1 MISSR
6 FDSELFEVLSC
17 IICLHLT
24 IVSRVN
30 LKFTYFDLK
39 SFAFEITKLKSS
51 VQECFAVVGN
61 CLFLSLSF
69 QFFTAFVGVSFG

>member
-1 MISSR
+1 MISSM

-39 SFAFEITKLKSS
+39 SFAFEITKLKS

-69 QFFTAFVGVSFG
+69 QFFTAFVAVSFG